1 MPNVPRRPD
10 CRNSGHRLGLPC
22 LRRGVPRPILDKLT
36 DALDKAPAL
45 ERLRNA
51 INAEAAKEP
60 SRFWATVQEYVN
72 SLLVKAGVA

>member
-1 MPNVPRRPD
+1 LPEFRASPWFALFAPR
-10 CRNSGHRLGLPC
+10 GT
-22 LRRGVPRPILDKLT
+22 PRPILDKLT